1 MLSRGVKRQPMG
13 PKAMR
18 LIKRYVPYFT
28 ATICVI
34 LAIAFVNS
42 DRLHHGAGT
51 DVFTRSFTRS
61 VAPPKLPNSV
71 IQKPFADPRLAT
83 VRTFYDA
90 WATHDP
96 AAAYAM
102 LDSGW
107 KNTMSFDEF
116 RGLRNGQQAII
127 PYYSIK
133 PRAMSV
139 VGDRGVKVSYVVP
152 NADENSHIATWA
164 LRKAGGRW
172 LLEGFHE
179 YEGAPAA
186 YRAQYIIGEDADSD
200 LRELVGLPLSSDPR
214 ERKSIAT
221 QPMESSA
228 PRYVEP
234 SAPPQYVAPS
244 LTFHGYACTVD
255 CSGHEA
261 GYNWAEERDITDR
274 DDCPIDPSNSHSF
287 TEGCW
292 AYADEQS
299 GDDNDGD
306 DTPP

>member
-1 MLSRGVKRQPMG
+1 
-13 PKAMR
+13 MR
-18 LIKRYVPYFT
+18 LAKNYAPYF
-28 ATICVI
+28 AAIICVTLVVFVKLDQVHRSSDADPSSRS
-34 LAIAFVNS
+34 LAGSNA
-42 DRLHHGAGT
+42 A
-51 DVFTRSFTRS
+51 
-61 VAPPKLPNSV
+61 PKLP
-71 IQKPFADPRLAT
+71 KPLIHKAPEDPRLAA
-83 VRTFYDA
+83 VSAFYHA

-107 KNTMSFDEF
+107 KDTMSFDEF
-116 RGLRNGQQAII
+116 RGLKNGRQAII
-127 PYYSIK
+127 PYYSIM
-133 PRAMSV
+133 PRAISV
-139 VGDRGVKVSYVVP
+139 VGDRGVKVSYIVP
-152 NADENSHIATWA
+152 SADENSHIATWA
-164 LRKAGGRW
+164 LRNVGGHW

-186 YRAQYIIGEDADSD
+186 YRPQLIIGEDADSD
-200 LRELVGLPLSSDPR
+200 LRDFVGLPLSSDLRAR
-214 ERKSIAT
+214 ESIAT
-221 QPMESSA
+221 HPVESSA

-234 SAPPQYVAPS
+234 SAPPQYVAPP

-261 GYNWAEERDITDR
+261 GYNWAEEHDITDH
-274 DDCPIDPSNSHSF
+274 DDCPNDPNNSHSF

-299 GDDNDGD
+299 GDNND